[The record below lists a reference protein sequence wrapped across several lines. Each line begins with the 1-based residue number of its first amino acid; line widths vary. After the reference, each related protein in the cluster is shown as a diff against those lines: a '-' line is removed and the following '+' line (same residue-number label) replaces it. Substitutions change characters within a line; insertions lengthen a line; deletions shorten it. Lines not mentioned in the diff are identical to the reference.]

1 MGLLIWGYHYPPTT
15 LLDIVAKLTHY
26 KFTCN
31 QKTKVRVELPRRNPL
46 SLRVGICHRDD
57 TAHLPA
63 AHLSAL
69 HVFCLSLMLKQ
80 CNFTSLALLPSE
92 LPKEF
97 KPVSTNVGHS
107 NGPTGK
113 YHVTISA
120 MNLTSGKSRG
130 SLVRNDSL
138 GARFC
143 AASSGDVFS

>member
-1 MGLLIWGYHYPPTT
+1 M
-15 LLDIVAKLTHY
+15 
-26 KFTCN
+26 
-31 QKTKVRVELPRRNPL
+31 

-80 CNFTSLALLPSE
+80 CNFTSLTLLPSE